1 MNPTV
6 YFDNDGKLRV
16 LDQVTLK
23 RSAALRE
30 ESKRFISSKPST
42 YLDFTLLPFINYS
55 SPITP
60 NTEVKE
66 FQGGVDSV
74 LLATND
80 FAKIIRHQ
88 QQKALGQ
95 RIKFHRD
102 SP

>member
-42 YLDFTLLPFINYS
+42 YLDFTLLPFINY
-55 SPITP
+55 
-60 NTEVKE
+60 
-66 FQGGVDSV
+66 
-74 LLATND
+74 
-80 FAKIIRHQ
+80 
-88 QQKALGQ
+88 
-95 RIKFHRD
+95 
-102 SP
+102 